1 MHDLIIIGGGPAG
14 ITAGIY
20 ASRKKIKTLLV
31 AKNFIGQVG
40 ISGVIENWPGEKNII
55 GPELMMKFEE
65 HLKVQ
70 EIKIVEEE
78 VIGIEVVVQKGKNIF
93 TITTDD
99 NSYKSKSLIIA
110 TGRRPKELN
119 IPGEKEYTGKG
130 VVYCTTCDAPLFKNK
145 KVLVVGGG
153 NTGFEAAIELT
164 DYAKEVLLF
173 EASSKFN
180 ADEILQEKAK
190 IKKIKTYINH
200 KVTKITGDNFLRKI
214 YFEKDGKEQI
224 MDGDGLFVQIG
235 SMPITKIVDGLVDFN
250 TENEV
255 IINPESCETKTI
267 GLFAAGDVTNIKYK
281 QIVTAT
287 GEGAKAALST
297 YDYLKK

>member
-20 ASRKKIKTLLV
+20 ASRKKIKTLLI

-40 ISGVIENWPGEKNII
+40 VSGMIENWPGEKNII
-55 GPELMMKFEE
+55 GPELMIKFEE
-65 HLKVQ
+65 HLRVQ
-70 EIKIVEEE
+70 EIEIIED
-78 VIGIEVVVQKGKNIF
+78 EVVAIKKENNFIV
-93 TITTDD
+93 TT
-99 NSYKSKSLIIA
+99 NNNNYQSKSIIIA
-110 TGRRPKELN
+110 SGRKPRELN

-145 KVLVVGGG
+145 KVIVVGGG
-153 NTGFEAAIELT
+153 NTGFESAIELT

-180 ADEILQEKAK
+180 ADEILQEKSK
-190 IKKIKTYINH
+190 MKNIKTYVNH
-200 KVTKITGDNFLRKI
+200 KITKISGDNFLRKI
-214 YFEKDGKEQI
+214 YFEKDGKEQS
-224 MDGDGLFVQIG
+224 MDVDGLFVQIG
-235 SMPITKIVDGLVDFN
+235 SIPITKFTDNLVDFN
-250 TENEV
+250 KENEI
-255 IINPESCETKTI
+255 IINPENCETKTP